1 MLPTSSLRSTS
12 SRRASQAPSV
22 PTSKYLTFRLG
33 EEEYGIDILCVQ
45 EIRSYEPPTRM
56 AYAPDFVKGVVHLRG
71 VMVPIVDLRMKLACS
86 EVTYNEFTVVIV
98 LNVEGMLLGAVVDA
112 VADVIALEDAS
123 IKPAPRFQGP
133 VDAAYVRGIATV
145 DGRMLIVVD
154 IAALLSPAE
163 MGLLQEAQS
172 TALAK

>member
-112 VADVIALEDAS
+112 VVVSGGLT
-123 IKPAPRFQGP
+123 FG
-133 VDAAYVRGIATV
+133 GIGAVLDDSVVFVTGGATV
-145 DGRMLIVVD
+145 EFGV
-154 IAALLSPAE
+154 
-163 MGLLQEAQS
+163 
-172 TALAK
+172 

>member
-12 SRRASQAPSV
+12 SRRAAQAPSV

-112 VADVIALEDAS
+112 VADVVTLTPDA
-123 IKPAPRFQGP
+123 IKPTPQFERQGH
-133 VDAAYVRGIATV
+133 VDPAFVTGIASL
-145 DGRMLIVVD
+145 GERMLIVMD
-154 IAALLSPAE
+154 IVALLSRDE
-163 MGLLQEAQS
+163 IGLVRSA
-172 TALAK
+172 AHR